1 LFRGGIMVDFL
12 RDFLLRRKGAA
23 PEGASGHGEPAL
35 RLAAAALM
43 VEAAKLD
50 GVFEAAERE
59 RITALLEQR
68 FDMAAA
74 DIAALIAA
82 ADEAGDRAGGLYK
95 FTRTVRD
102 HFDHVECIS
111 MIEMLWEVAY
121 ADGVL
126 HEFEANMLRR
136 VAGLL
141 YVTDQESGAA
151 RRRVLGR
158 LSSGAGGAGGQD
170 A

>member
-1 LFRGGIMVDFL
+1 MVDFL
-12 RDFLLRRKGAA
+12 HKFLFRRKGAA
-23 PEGASGHGEPAL
+23 PAGASGHGDAEL

-50 GVFEAAERE
+50 GAFDESERT
-59 RITALLEQR
+59 RIAALLDRR
-68 FDMAAA
+68 FGMAAD

-82 ADEAGDRAGGLYK
+82 ADEETDLAGGLYG
-95 FTRTVRD
+95 FTKTVRD
-102 HFDHVECIS
+102 RFDHTERVS

-121 ADGVL
+121 ADGAL
-126 HEFEANMLRR
+126 HDFEANMLRR

-151 RRRVLGR
+151 RKRVLGR
-158 LSSGAGGAGGQD
+158 NSAGPGPSGGEET
-170 A
+170 

>member
-1 LFRGGIMVDFL
+1 MVDFL
-12 RDFLLRRKGAA
+12 RDFLFRRKGAA
-23 PEGASGHGEPAL
+23 PEGASGHGDAEL

-50 GVFEAAERE
+50 GTFDEAERT
-59 RITALLEQR
+59 RITALLEER
-68 FDMAAA
+68 FGMAAD

-82 ADEAGDRAGGLYK
+82 ADEETDLAGGLYG
-95 FTRTVRD
+95 FTKTVRD
-102 HFDHVECIS
+102 NFDHAERVS

-126 HEFEANMLRR
+126 HDFEANMLRR

-141 YVTDQESGAA
+141 YVTDQESGTA
-151 RRRVLGR
+151 RKRVLGR
-158 LSSGAGGAGGQD
+158 LSTGPGGQEM
-170 A
+170 

>member
-1 LFRGGIMVDFL
+1 MVDFL
-12 RDFLLRRKGAA
+12 HNFLFRRKGAA
-23 PEGASGHGEPAL
+23 AEGASERGRSAL

-50 GVFEAAERE
+50 GAFDAAERSRIASLLGE
-59 RITALLEQR
+59 RFEMEAG
-68 FDMAAA
+68 
-74 DIAALIAA
+74 DIDALIAA
-82 ADEAGDRAGGLYK
+82 ADEATDHAGGMYK

-102 HFDHVECIS
+102 NFDHGECVS
-111 MIEMLWEVAY
+111 MVEMLWEVAY

-126 HEFEANMLRR
+126 HDFEANLLRR

-151 RRRVLGR
+151 RKRALGR
-158 LSSGAGGAGGQD
+158 LSSGAGTTGSGD

>member
-1 LFRGGIMVDFL
+1 MVDFL
-12 RDFLLRRKGAA
+12 HKFLFRRKGAA
-23 PEGASGHGEPAL
+23 PAGASGHGDAEL

-50 GVFEAAERE
+50 GAFDESERT
-59 RITALLEQR
+59 RIAALLDRR
-68 FDMAAA
+68 FGMAAD

-82 ADEAGDRAGGLYK
+82 ADEETDLAGGLYG
-95 FTRTVRD
+95 FTKTVRD
-102 HFDHVECIS
+102 RFDHTERVS

-126 HEFEANMLRR
+126 HDFEANMLRR

-151 RRRVLGR
+151 RKRVLGR
-158 LSSGAGGAGGQD
+158 LSSASGASGGRET
-170 A
+170 

>member
-1 LFRGGIMVDFL
+1 MVDFL
-12 RDFLLRRKGAA
+12 RDFLFRRQGAA
-23 PEGASGHGEPAL
+23 PEGAAGHGDAEL

-50 GVFEAAERE
+50 GSFDEAERD
-59 RITALLEQR
+59 RIAALLEQR
-68 FDMAAA
+68 FGMGAD
-74 DIAALIAA
+74 DIATLIAA
-82 ADEAGDRAGGLYK
+82 ADEETDLAGGLYG
-95 FTRTVRD
+95 FTKTVRD
-102 HFDHVECIS
+102 NFDHAERVS

-126 HEFEANMLRR
+126 HDFEANMLRR

-151 RRRVLGR
+151 RKRVLSRNSTGPA
-158 LSSGAGGAGGQD
+158 SGGQET
-170 A
+170 

>member
-1 LFRGGIMVDFL
+1 MVDFL
-12 RDFLLRRKGAA
+12 RDFLFRRKGAA
-23 PEGASGHGEPAL
+23 PEGASGHGEAEL

-50 GVFEAAERE
+50 GAFEDAERG
-59 RITALLEQR
+59 RIATILGDR
-68 FDMAAA
+68 FAMNAD
-74 DIAALIAA
+74 DIATLIAA
-82 ADEAGDRAGGLYK
+82 ADAETDLAGGLYG

-102 HFDHVECIS
+102 NFDHAERVA
-111 MIEMLWEVAY
+111 MIEMLWDVAY

-126 HEFEANMLRR
+126 HDFEANMLRR

-151 RRRVLGR
+151 RKRVLDR
-158 LSSGAGGAGGQD
+158 LSGEAGTAGGQGTKS
-170 A
+170 

>member
-1 LFRGGIMVDFL
+1 MVDFL
-12 RDFLLRRKGAA
+12 RDFLFRRKGAA
-23 PEGASGHGEPAL
+23 PEGASGHGDAEL

-50 GVFEAAERE
+50 GTFDEAERT
-59 RITALLEQR
+59 RITALLEER
-68 FDMAAA
+68 FGMAAD

-82 ADEAGDRAGGLYK
+82 ADEETDLAGGLYG
-95 FTRTVRD
+95 FTKTVRD
-102 HFDHVECIS
+102 NFDHAERVS

-126 HEFEANMLRR
+126 HDFEANMLRR

-141 YVTDQESGAA
+141 YVTETDQESGTA
-151 RRRVLGR
+151 RKRVLGR
-158 LSSGAGGAGGQD
+158 LSTGPGGQEM
-170 A
+170 